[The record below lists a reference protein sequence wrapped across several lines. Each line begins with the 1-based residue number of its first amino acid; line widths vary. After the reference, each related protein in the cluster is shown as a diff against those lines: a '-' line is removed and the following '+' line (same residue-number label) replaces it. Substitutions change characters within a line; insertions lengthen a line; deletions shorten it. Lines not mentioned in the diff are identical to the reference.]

1 MTLHKPSQEAILS
14 AVTTDSTTQTAK
26 LAHAAG
32 AREATRA
39 TLDALLRHCVTALF
53 SEAPSLAQRIRADL
67 QLAADLSGDPTDQ
80 AELHEIISIIDHRQG
95 PLVGLLQQRMP
106 LVLQRAADTRTAEI
120 PAATLHNAPERAALI
135 AHTVQL
141 LEELSGET
149 LPELTRQMSWLR
161 GSSVPLAELNP
172 FRPEVL
178 VSALLAAWEE
188 FDGRWSSTRALL
200 RALQAQN
207 FLPLGTLYPALI
219 QTLGERLESLRR
231 TQPASLL
238 GLQTQP
244 GHDAGAQ
251 GTRELV
257 ARIFEDLLSSA
268 AIPIGIKAVIAPLQL
283 PMLQAAMRNSEFFL
297 GERHPSCLL
306 LERLAS
312 AALLWNPG
320 AGSNDA
326 LYRAIESVAHRAEAS
341 FGEAPE
347 VFERFCTE
355 VDGVIR
361 YQEQRIQAAIQDLA
375 VRLAREEA
383 ETHARAEVDRRI
395 ARRFELA
402 PISPALGQFL
412 NEQWRQLLVERCIT
426 RDVDP
431 DAWTQS
437 LEAMDVLIWSV
448 LPKVNGH
455 ERRELVRTLPGLI
468 THIEHGL
475 DCIGWTGDAR
485 TTFMHQLM
493 DTHAGMMR
501 GVLSEHPGSL
511 ISGSSSSPRTM
522 LIDDPNTRPRPR
534 PRLPFERGE
543 WFMLQGEAESGT
555 RLRLSWI
562 SPLCTRYVLT
572 QRGDAPAL
580 ILTDHEV
587 HDLTETGRLRKL
599 DTRPVVQ
606 RIIDETLGSAP
617 DLSDADPALA
627 AR

>member
-1 MTLHKPSQEAILS
+1 
-14 AVTTDSTTQTAK
+14 
-26 LAHAAG
+26 
-32 AREATRA
+32 
-39 TLDALLRHCVTALF
+39 
-53 SEAPSLAQRIRADL
+53 
-67 QLAADLSGDPTDQ
+67 
-80 AELHEIISIIDHRQG
+80 
-95 PLVGLLQQRMP
+95 
-106 LVLQRAADTRTAEI
+106 
-120 PAATLHNAPERAALI
+120 
-135 AHTVQL
+135 
-141 LEELSGET
+141 
-149 LPELTRQMSWLR
+149 MSWLR
-161 GSSVPLAELNP
+161 GSSVPLDALNP

-178 VSALLAAWEE
+178 VQALLSAWEE
-188 FDGRWSSTRALL
+188 FDGRWSSTHALL

-207 FLPLGTLYPALI
+207 FLPLGTLYPALSEV
-219 QTLGERLESLRR
+219 LSDRLETLRR

-238 GLQTQP
+238 SMSTQP
-244 GHDAGAQ
+244 GHEASAQ

-257 ARIFEDLLSSA
+257 ARIFEDLLSST
-268 AIPIGIKAVIAPLQL
+268 AIPIGIKAVIAPLQA
-283 PMLQAAMRNSEFFL
+283 PMLQAALRNSEFFL

-312 AALLWNPG
+312 ASLLWNPG

-341 FGEAPE
+341 FGEDPST
-347 VFERFCTE
+347 FEAFCTE

-383 ETHARAEVDRRI
+383 EANARTEVDRRI

-426 RDVDP
+426 RDADP

-448 LPKVNGH
+448 LPKVNAH

-475 DCIGWTGDAR
+475 DCIGWTGEAR
-485 TTFMHQLM
+485 RTFMRQLM

-501 GVLSEHPGSL
+501 GVLTEHPGSL
-511 ISGSSSSPRTM
+511 ISGSSSSPHHM
-522 LIDDPNTRPRPR
+522 LIDDPSTKPRPRPR
-534 PRLPFERGE
+534 PPFDRGE
-543 WFMLQGEAESGT
+543 WFQMQTEPEHSA
-555 RLRLSWI
+555 RMRLSWV
-562 SPLCTRYVLT
+562 SPLGTRFVFT

-587 HDLTETGRLRKL
+587 HDLVESGQLTKI

-617 DLSDADPALA
+617 DLRETEQALT